1 MMCVSAIMVMVLI
14 KFLSLLRLLLGPLS
28 ETLCWFQIFF
38 NQSVAVTIMLVLNT
52 TYLARVSV
60 LRLDN
65 WTKNIMFLT
74 FQYFYAVVY
83 KTTTICNEDLI
94 GIFIF
99 ILTLLLGLIM
109 AFVHNM
115 SPGKWALN
123 YYICLGEDPDKYQIP
138 GGKFPVTAFIA
149 IITIL
154 VYSLTNY
161 NLYQAKKKSN
171 RVLALAEP
179 LVKTIAT
186 VATVQIAHPTQ
197 QPQESK
203 ERIWGLYF
211 PYAKKLFRSVL
222 DLSTLYIVVFMVVTE
237 AIQWNF
243 FQKKLSVMEMKTTAS
258 GHFYY
263 IYHQYIYAQLCLWI
277 VAFNSMIRK
286 ADLRKCKNII
296 NVHKFS

>member
-1 MMCVSAIMVMVLI
+1 MVFI

-65 WTKNIMFLT
+65 QTQRVIFFI

-154 VYSLTNY
+154 VYSLINY
-161 NLYQAKKKSN
+161 NLY
-171 RVLALAEP
+171 
-179 LVKTIAT
+179 
-186 VATVQIAHPTQ
+186 
-197 QPQESK
+197 
-203 ERIWGLYF
+203 
-211 PYAKKLFRSVL
+211 
-222 DLSTLYIVVFMVVTE
+222 
-237 AIQWNF
+237 
-243 FQKKLSVMEMKTTAS
+243 
-258 GHFYY
+258 
-263 IYHQYIYAQLCLWI
+263 
-277 VAFNSMIRK
+277 
-286 ADLRKCKNII
+286 
-296 NVHKFS
+296 